1 MRQTAAR
8 PQLLTV
14 AQAASL
20 LNVSDKTIRRWLAD
34 GKVAYVKLPSGA
46 VRIPQGALLASLQGT
61 YDLGAELAALDEKL
75 AAVTED
81 EVRAALD
88 DTSD

>member
-8 PQLLTV
+8 LQLLTV

-46 VRIPQGALLASLQGT
+46 VRIPQAALLASLRGT
-61 YDLGAELAALDEKL
+61 YDLAAELAGLDEKL

-81 EVRAALD
+81 QVRAALD
-88 DTSD
+88 DDSG

>member
-20 LNVSDKTIRRWLAD
+20 LNVSEKTIRRWVAD
-34 GKVAYVKLPSGA
+34 DKVPYVKLPAGSL
-46 VRIPQGALLASLQGT
+46 RIPQGALLASLQGT
-61 YDLGAELAALDEKL
+61 HDLAAEVAALDERF
-75 AAVTED
+75 ADVSED
-81 EVRAALD
+81 DVRAA
-88 DTSD
+88 TGESPG